1 MYSDLVMR
9 TGIPFNCCSW
19 KAKIPLKIKN
29 FLWYIRKG
37 VILTRDNLAKRQWKG
52 CTSCSFCSRQKTIQ
66 HLFSECP
73 MDKMMWM
80 TISFTFGIRA
90 PTTVTNLFGPW
101 LISFSNK
108 QRNQVLIGVA
118 AFCWALWLCRNEI
131 VFQRSKC
138 VSILQ
143 VMFRGAF
150 WIRT

>member
-1 MYSDLVMR
+1 
-9 TGIPFNCCSW
+9 
-19 KAKIPLKIKN
+19 
-29 FLWYIRKG
+29 
-37 VILTRDNLAKRQWKG
+37 
-52 CTSCSFCSRQKTIQ
+52 
-66 HLFSECP
+66 

-150 WIRT
+150 WIRTWSILSEEEEMNILKEGCRSLETMSGVLQQEWLECSEAYHGLAAV